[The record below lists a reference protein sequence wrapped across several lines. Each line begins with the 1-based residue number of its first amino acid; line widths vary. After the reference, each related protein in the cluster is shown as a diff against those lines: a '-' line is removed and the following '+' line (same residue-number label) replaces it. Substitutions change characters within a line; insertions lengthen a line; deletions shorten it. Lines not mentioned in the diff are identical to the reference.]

1 MKKIGKRILSLVL
14 VACMI
19 APSIIAVA
27 NESIIDKFTDFPD
40 DWSTQAVTAAV
51 NNGLLHGYDD
61 NTIRAEGLLTRAEMA
76 TVINNAFGAV
86 IKADISAYKDVSP
99 DAWYYDEI
107 AKGVNMG
114 TFIGAGDGYMYPDDP
129 ITREE
134 TFVVIARALV
144 LSDENTASLDKFT
157 DKGSISSW
165 AINAIAA
172 LAARGYVNGDEASR
186 VTPSNNITRAEF
198 ATLMDNIVKKYYS
211 AGGTYTGTI
220 NGSVMIN
227 VGGVTLSNMVIN
239 GDLIIGDGVHTGE
252 IRLENVT
259 VNGRIL
265 TRGAQKPG
273 KIYIVKSSVRDGIV
287 VNNVNGT
294 VYFDNYQ
301 SEIFFNNMLNNT
313 PVEFKKPSSGGSSG
327 GGGGGSSSNRNKWTV
342 TFVLATDLNG
352 NPTDTKVYKV
362 AKGKT
367 LKEQMGEDFVMPT
380 ANITYT
386 QDGDSTNEY
395 SHDVSQTG
403 WFNKSKKEYTL
414 NTKIESDVTLYPGW
428 KNLSAKLETER
439 FNVQGVNGIDI
450 SAYYEPNGR
459 AIDAATDLVF
469 ANRGRVIKSISL
481 AEDKVLERPG
491 VQRFITPDKKIKMI
505 NLDMSF
511 KDIFGSTANF
521 KSLFQ
526 AQIDEA
532 LNEVPDYMRADVED
546 KIDEALVQIA
556 EEKAWNLR
564 QNNTIGIDMP
574 LRDIFG
580 GADNLRTML
589 KEATDGALDSVP
601 DSMRDQIQD
610 ELDNVIEFIV
620 ASDPN
625 DSLDKDKFTTINDH
639 LALNE
644 FFGGK
649 DDFADMLKTEAESV
663 ITSTVPE
670 NMRDN
675 VRTALHEVI
684 DDLAGKTVWDINAG
698 NATKDISASI
708 TLSELFGGETAFAQM
723 MKDELDAAIEDINDT
738 ELEEE
743 IKEKV
748 GNVIEVLARKTE
760 WSLNDAD
767 GKTTIN
773 LKKSV
778 PGILGGREAMQNLIK
793 GEIDSKL
800 TNAPVGIKTQVTTPI
815 YSAVDTLVGKSEW
828 QVGDPDGKKDV
839 EIDITLDD
847 VFGGE
852 GEFANAVKGAIND
865 KLDSL
870 PDPYKT
876 SVSAP
881 VLGAVDSIL
890 AVEDGW
896 KNNYADGFAD
906 VTLTLS
912 VNDLFSNQ
920 TGGFDELINDK
931 IDATLV
937 GMPTSFTDEFES
949 KVSPKVTA
957 LINETQWRK
966 NDPNYTVDVN
976 VKLTPADIYGSGLED
991 YVSGQIDTKLEQ
1003 FKNYANF
1010 DSSDI
1015 RNKTLGLLNS
1025 ETWDYN
1031 NAAYKIPATANIP
1044 VSKAFGG
1051 AEGFA
1056 TEIKNAIASDI
1067 SGLSQDNRNAINTAV
1082 ESIAGAGKW
1091 SKNGAEGNVS
1101 LNFKVL
1107 LKDVIGEAKLNELEL
1122 IAAGNEY
1129 NLAVVAAIS
1138 NGSEFSVTNDNK
1150 TFVQALLAAIQS
1162 ATVDVT
1168 TISEINTAIE
1178 KGFVSETEVTTTI
1191 NGAKSDYETALQE
1204 AIDAAPFGE
1213 AVKTVISVSESINI
1227 SERFLTEMQTK
1238 LGSVTY
1244 DDISGSITEITDVV
1258 GSVEEEFNTAK
1269 ADFIN
1274 KINDALS
1281 GTEIDSNF
1289 VLSIELNLNKIFLEQ
1304 MQTVINGKTYADVIA
1319 IYPSLGNYV
1328 DESLFNSS
1336 MDTYK
1341 NSIAAALGES
1351 HTSMSSA
1358 LSIAKSVDVAELM
1371 MKELKKVIDD
1381 LTYDQLGISDDITN
1395 IVGNGIG
1402 DQFNNVK
1409 SDYSN
1414 RISLTLNN
1422 RAVLENKVEFA
1433 LNINVNELFLNGM
1446 KDEIS
1451 AIGYD
1456 ADVKPKLDNLLGT
1469 DLIEMVG
1476 ASNIKT
1482 AFNSAKDKYLQDIQS
1497 AVDNSDNS
1505 VGDTISI
1512 IINVDVT
1519 KLLLEGL
1526 SAKIGDYNY
1535 DKLKNDGYIQEEL
1548 ITVVGEETLKT
1559 AVNDAIGAY
1568 KTDIDNALADSS
1580 KTLKNEISIDVEVNV
1595 NKIILEQMETK
1606 IPAISFDDVKD
1617 YDAIKKILDSDLI
1630 DEATLKVAFETAR
1643 DAYADKVSAVANG
1656 PATTLD
1662 NEVALD
1668 VEVNMVDLIIKAL
1681 GDWLTDKTY
1690 DDVKDKINVDPSIEE
1705 ALGDKLEEEV
1715 NKALD
1720 EYRKRIKDIEDG
1732 TSTTFDTSYTLSID
1746 INITELVINGLIGK
1760 LEPLAFDDIKND
1772 LGQDMIDLLG
1782 EDYLREQFVIAKT
1795 NMINGIKDAIDPESD
1810 KELTGDIFRLKLGL
1824 DVYSLLLQQ
1833 IDKQIGNMSY
1843 DLVSHKIPEQIK
1855 KVLGEE
1861 IIETQYN
1868 KVIDDFGARVYE
1880 AIVAIERGDTE
1891 VVLDCTLRISINLID
1906 EILKPSYD
1914 RYLAEAED
1922 KLGTYYTENENLVA
1936 IKELLTPD
1944 NLFDVDGEATDEL
1957 SGYKLKDY
1965 DYYYDILEKV
1975 MLLSDGAIA
1984 KFSTDAKNSGN
1995 LEGLV
2000 STYVDL
2006 GYDYYYRIVDLA
2018 KTALTYI
2025 DNINV
2030 DIDSILPSDETLESK
2045 RQSIKNNAVILVDN
2059 PDLTVQQVF
2068 ENGFKYIDNVAER
2081 DGVEI
2086 SENATWDN
2094 FVITI
2099 KKAKETMTIKNR
2111 TSIPEME

>member
-27 NESIIDKFTDFPD
+27 NESIIGKFTDFPD

-395 SHDVSQTG
+395 SHDVSQVG

-469 ANRGRVIKSISL
+469 ANRGRVIKSINM

-556 EEKAWNLR
+556 EKKVWNLR
-564 QNNTIGIDMP
+564 RNNTIGINMP
-574 LRDIFG
+574 LSDIFG
-580 GADNLRTML
+580 GEDNLRTML
-589 KEATDGALDSVP
+589 KTATNDALNSVP
-601 DSMRDQIQD
+601 GSMRDQFQV
-610 ELDNVIEFIV
+610 ELNKVIEFIV

-625 DSLDKDKFTTINDH
+625 ARLDKDKFTTINDH

-649 DDFADMLKTEAESV
+649 DAFAD
-663 ITSTVPE
+663 
-670 NMRDN
+670 
-675 VRTALHEVI
+675 AL
-684 DDLAGKTVWDINAG
+684 
-698 NATKDISASI
+698 
-708 TLSELFGGETAFAQM
+708 
-723 MKDELDAAIEDINDT
+723 
-738 ELEEE
+738 
-743 IKEKV
+743 
-748 GNVIEVLARKTE
+748 
-760 WSLNDAD
+760 
-767 GKTTIN
+767 
-773 LKKSV
+773 
-778 PGILGGREAMQNLIK
+778 
-793 GEIDSKL
+793 
-800 TNAPVGIKTQVTTPI
+800 
-815 YSAVDTLVGKSEW
+815 
-828 QVGDPDGKKDV
+828 
-839 EIDITLDD
+839 
-847 VFGGE
+847 
-852 GEFANAVKGAIND
+852 
-865 KLDSL
+865 
-870 PDPYKT
+870 
-876 SVSAP
+876 
-881 VLGAVDSIL
+881 
-890 AVEDGW
+890 
-896 KNNYADGFAD
+896 
-906 VTLTLS
+906 
-912 VNDLFSNQ
+912 
-920 TGGFDELINDK
+920 
-931 IDATLV
+931 
-937 GMPTSFTDEFES
+937 
-949 KVSPKVTA
+949 
-957 LINETQWRK
+957 
-966 NDPNYTVDVN
+966 
-976 VKLTPADIYGSGLED
+976 
-991 YVSGQIDTKLEQ
+991 
-1003 FKNYANF
+1003 
-1010 DSSDI
+1010 
-1015 RNKTLGLLNS
+1015 
-1025 ETWDYN
+1025 
-1031 NAAYKIPATANIP
+1031 
-1044 VSKAFGG
+1044 
-1051 AEGFA
+1051 
-1056 TEIKNAIASDI
+1056 KNAIASDI
-1067 SGLSQDNRNAINTAV
+1067 SGLSDSNQDEINNAV
-1082 ESIAGAGKW
+1082 KLLAGADKW
-1091 SKNGAEGNVS
+1091 SKNSEKGKVS
-1101 LNFKVL
+1101 LSFEVPL
-1107 LKDVIGEAKLNELEL
+1107 IDIIGETNFHELE
-1122 IAAGNEY
+1122 IHAFNPDEIM
-1129 NLAVVAAIS
+1129 VVAAIRGNGTFNITDS
-1138 NGSEFSVTNDNK
+1138 NE
-1150 TFVQALLAAIQS
+1150 TFVHSLLTVINS
-1162 ATVDVT
+1162 AVVDKT
-1168 TISEINTAIE
+1168 TITNITNITEIRNAIE
-1178 KGFVSETEVTTTI
+1178 KGFVDRAGVKDIII
-1191 NGAKSDYETALQE
+1191 NAKSDYANDLNAAIINKDTFSSMVTAKV
-1204 AIDAAPFGE
+1204 DY
-1213 AVKTVISVSESINI
+1213 NI
-1227 SERFLTEMQTK
+1227 S
-1238 LGSVTY
+1238 
-1244 DDISGSITEITDVV
+1244 
-1258 GSVEEEFNTAK
+1258 
-1269 ADFIN
+1269 
-1274 KINDALS
+1274 
-1281 GTEIDSNF
+1281 
-1289 VLSIELNLNKIFLEQ
+1289 
-1304 MQTVINGKTYADVIA
+1304 
-1319 IYPSLGNYV
+1319 
-1328 DESLFNSS
+1328 
-1336 MDTYK
+1336 
-1341 NSIAAALGES
+1341 
-1351 HTSMSSA
+1351 
-1358 LSIAKSVDVAELM
+1358 
-1371 MKELKKVIDD
+1371 
-1381 LTYDQLGISDDITN
+1381 
-1395 IVGNGIG
+1395 
-1402 DQFNNVK
+1402 
-1409 SDYSN
+1409 
-1414 RISLTLNN
+1414 
-1422 RAVLENKVEFA
+1422 
-1433 LNINVNELFLNGM
+1433 ELFLNGM
-1446 KDEIS
+1446 KDKIS
-1451 AIGYD
+1451 TIDYD
-1456 ADVKPKLDNLLGT
+1456 DIVVKPTWAG
-1469 DLIEMVG
+1469 
-1476 ASNIKT
+1476 
-1482 AFNSAKDKYLQDIQS
+1482 
-1497 AVDNSDNS
+1497 
-1505 VGDTISI
+1505 
-1512 IINVDVT
+1512 
-1519 KLLLEGL
+1519 
-1526 SAKIGDYNY
+1526 
-1535 DKLKNDGYIQEEL
+1535 
-1548 ITVVGEETLKT
+1548 
-1559 AVNDAIGAY
+1559 
-1568 KTDIDNALADSS
+1568 
-1580 KTLKNEISIDVEVNV
+1580 
-1595 NKIILEQMETK
+1595 
-1606 IPAISFDDVKD
+1606 
-1617 YDAIKKILDSDLI
+1617 LI
-1630 DEATLKVAFETAR
+1630 DEDTLKDAFKTTRDAYAAKVSAVVDGRETYVENKVAFE
-1643 DAYADKVSAVANG
+1643 V
-1656 PATTLD
+1656 
-1662 NEVALD
+1662 
-1668 VEVNMVDLIIKAL
+1668 
-1681 GDWLTDKTY
+1681 
-1690 DDVKDKINVDPSIEE
+1690 
-1705 ALGDKLEEEV
+1705 
-1715 NKALD
+1715 
-1720 EYRKRIKDIEDG
+1720 
-1732 TSTTFDTSYTLSID
+1732 D
-1746 INITELVINGLIGK
+1746 INITKLVINGLIKK
-1760 LEPLAFDDIKND
+1760 LEPLTFDDIKGD

-1782 EDYLREQFVIAKT
+1782 EDYLRDQFDISKT
-1795 NMINGIKDAIDPESD
+1795 NMIGGINEAIDSESD
-1810 KELTGDIFRLKLGL
+1810 KKLTGDIFRLKLGL

-1868 KVIDDFGARVYE
+1868 KVIDDFGARVDE

-1944 NLFDVDGEATDEL
+1944 NLFDVDGEATYEL